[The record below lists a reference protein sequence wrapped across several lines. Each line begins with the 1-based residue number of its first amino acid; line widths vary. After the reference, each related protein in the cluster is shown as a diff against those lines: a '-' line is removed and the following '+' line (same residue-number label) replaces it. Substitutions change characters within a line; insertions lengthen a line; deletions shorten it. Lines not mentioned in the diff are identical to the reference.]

1 MDDLGFRSEEELKE
15 MKDRDG
21 NTNIKIA

>member
-1 MDDLGFRSEEELKE
+1 MEDLGFRSEEELKE
-15 MKDRDG
+15 RMDKDG

>member
-1 MDDLGFRSEEELKE
+1 MEDLGFRSEEELKE
-15 MKDRDG
+15 MMDRDG

>member
-1 MDDLGFRSEEELKE
+1 MEDLGFRDEEELKE
-15 MKDRDG
+15 MMDKDG

>member
-15 MKDRDG
+15 MMDRDG

>member
-1 MDDLGFRSEEELKE
+1 MEDLGFRSEEELKE